1 MERPKMKFNIEE
13 MKPADWPRV
22 RQIYLEGIN
31 TGHATFEAE
40 VPEWNEWDACH
51 LKDPRLVAIVNHKV
65 AGWAALR
72 PVSTRKVYAGVAEV
86 SIYIGE
92 DYRGQ
97 GIGSALLN
105 ALIGASEKYG
115 IWTLQ
120 AGIFPE
126 NQASINLHL
135 QHGFQILGR
144 RKKIGKM
151 TFGELSGVW
160 RDVIL
165 MERRS
170 KSIGID

>member
-1 MERPKMKFNIEE
+1 MNFVIER
-13 MKPADWPRV
+13 MKPEDWPKV
-22 RQIYLEGIN
+22 RQVYEEGIN

-40 VPEWNEWDACH
+40 VPDWPDWDSHH
-51 LKDPRLVAIVNHKV
+51 LREPRLVAKINYEL
-65 AGWAALR
+65 AGWAALS
-72 PVSTRKVYAGVAEV
+72 PVSRRKVYAGVAEV
-86 SIYIGE
+86 SIYIAKE
-92 DYRGQ
+92 YRGQ
-97 GIGSALLN
+97 GIGSALLA
-105 ALIGASEKYG
+105 ALIRSSETHG

-144 RKKIGKM
+144 RRKIGQM
-151 TFGELSGVW
+151 TFGEFAGVW

-170 KSIGID
+170 KLVGID

>member
-1 MERPKMKFNIEE
+1 MNLVIEK

-40 VPEWNEWDACH
+40 VPDWPEWDAHH
-51 LKDPRLVAIVNHKV
+51 LREPRLVAIINHEL

-72 PVSTRKVYAGVAEV
+72 PVSARKVYAGVAEV

-105 ALIGASEKYG
+105 ALIVASEQEG

-151 TFGELSGVW
+151 TFGELAGVW

-165 MERRS
+165 LERRS
-170 KSIGID
+170 KLVGID